1 MAEKKVD
8 FEENGKDKKKAEK
21 NHIRIREM
29 TAILRKYEIMKG
41 LTPKKFRMILEE
53 FGPTYVKIGQILSMR
68 SDILSKP
75 YCDELMKLHSEVAP
89 MSFEMVKS
97 IIEEELGG
105 KINQIF
111 LSVDS
116 KPLGSASI
124 AQVHKA
130 VLKSGEQIVV
140 KVQRR
145 GIYETMKQDIVLLH
159 RMVRLIPPIS
169 LKEAIDFHMVLDELW
184 EVTQEEMDFLQEA
197 SNMKEFAE
205 NHRSIQFISSPKC
218 YEEYTTRH
226 VLVMEY
232 IDGIAIDHKEE
243 LLKNGYDLE
252 EVGMKLIDNYI
263 KQVMDDGFFHGD
275 PHPGNIRISDGK
287 IVWIDM
293 GMMGRLTQ
301 RDKNLIA
308 KAIQGVAAKDI
319 TMIQEAVLSLGKF
332 QGKPN
337 RSRLYDDIQDLML
350 QYGTQGM
357 GDIDVTVL
365 LQDLMEVMK
374 KNKIAMPNGLT
385 MLARGLTQIEG
396 VLVDISPNINMVEIA
411 AEHMKQKMLHGDY
424 WEQECKETGKRLY
437 RSLHKAIDIPGMA
450 AEIMQ
455 GYLNGQSKLQLDLH
469 TTDQLSRLM
478 RHLVRNIVLGLWV
491 TALLVSSSIL
501 CMTNMKPKIL
511 GIPAIGAVGYFFA
524 LLIVAYTFI
533 KHFINQK

>member
-1 MAEKKVD
+1 MAEKKVVFD
-8 FEENGKDKKKAEK
+8 ENVKDKKKAEK
-21 NHIRIREM
+21 NHVRIREM
-29 TAILRKYEIMKG
+29 TAVLRKYEIMKG
-41 LTPKKFRMILEE
+41 LTPKKFRMILEDL
-53 FGPTYVKIGQILSMR
+53 GPTYVKIGQILSMR
-68 SDILSKP
+68 SDILPKP

-89 MSFEMVKS
+89 MPFEMVKK
-97 IIEEELGG
+97 IIQEELGG
-105 KINQIF
+105 EADRIF
-111 LSVDS
+111 LSIEA

-124 AQVHKA
+124 AQAHKA
-130 VLKSGEQIVV
+130 VLKSKDQVV
-140 KVQRR
+140 IKVQRK
-145 GIYETMKQDIVLLH
+145 GIYETMKQDIALLH
-159 RMVRLIPPIS
+159 RVVRLIPPIS
-169 LKEAIDFHMVLDELW
+169 LKEAVDFHMVLDELW
-184 EVTQEEMDFLQEA
+184 EVTQEEMDFLKEA
-197 SNMKEFAE
+197 SNMKEFAK
-205 NHRSIQFISSPKC
+205 NNRSIHFISSPKC
-218 YEEYTTRH
+218 YEEYTTKH
-226 VLVMEY
+226 ILVMEY
-232 IDGIAIDHKEE
+232 IDGIAIDHKQE
-243 LLKNGYDLE
+243 LLENGYDLE
-252 EVGMKLIDNYI
+252 EIGMKLIDNYI

-275 PHPGNIRISDGK
+275 PHPGNIRISGGK

-332 QGKPN
+332 QGKPD
-337 RSRLYDDIQDLML
+337 RVRLYDDIQDLMI

-357 GDIDVTVL
+357 GDIDVTLL

-385 MLARGLTQIEG
+385 MLARSMTQIEG
-396 VLVDISPNINMVEIA
+396 VLVEISPDINMVEIA
-411 AEHMKQKMLHGDY
+411 AAHMKQKMLHGDY

-469 TTDQLSRLM
+469 TTDQLSHLM

-511 GIPAIGAVGYFFA
+511 GIPAMGAVGYFFA
-524 LLIVAYTFI
+524 LVIVAYTFI
-533 KHFINQK
+533 KHFIHRK

>member
-1 MAEKKVD
+1 MAEKKVVFD
-8 FEENGKDKKKAEK
+8 ENVKDKKKAEK
-21 NHIRIREM
+21 NHVRIREM
-29 TAILRKYEIMKG
+29 TAVLRKYEIMKG
-41 LTPKKFRMILEE
+41 LTPKKFRMILEDL
-53 FGPTYVKIGQILSMR
+53 GPTYVKIGQILSMR
-68 SDILSKP
+68 SDILPKP

-89 MSFEMVKS
+89 MPFEMVKK
-97 IIEEELGG
+97 IIQEELGG
-105 KINQIF
+105 EADRIF
-111 LSVDS
+111 LSIEA

-124 AQVHKA
+124 AQAHKA
-130 VLKSGEQIVV
+130 VLKSKDQVV
-140 KVQRR
+140 IKVQRK
-145 GIYETMKQDIVLLH
+145 GIYETMKQDIALLH
-159 RMVRLIPPIS
+159 RVVRLIPPIS
-169 LKEAIDFHMVLDELW
+169 LKEAVDFHMVLDELW
-184 EVTQEEMDFLQEA
+184 EVTQEEMDFLKEA
-197 SNMKEFAE
+197 SNMQEFAK
-205 NHRSIQFISSPKC
+205 NNRSIHFISSPKC
-218 YEEYTTRH
+218 YEEYTTKH
-226 VLVMEY
+226 ILVMEY
-232 IDGIAIDHKEE
+232 VDGIAIDHKQE
-243 LLKNGYDLE
+243 LLENGYDLE
-252 EVGMKLIDNYI
+252 EIGMKLIDNYI

-275 PHPGNIRISDGK
+275 PHPGNIRISGGK

-332 QGKPN
+332 QGKPD
-337 RSRLYDDIQDLML
+337 RVGLYDDIQELMI

-357 GDIDVTVL
+357 GDIDVTLL

-385 MLARGLTQIEG
+385 MLARSMTQIEG
-396 VLVDISPNINMVEIA
+396 VLVEISPDINMVEIA
-411 AEHMKQKMLHGDY
+411 AAYMKQKMLHGDY

-469 TTDQLSRLM
+469 TTDQLSHLM

-511 GIPAIGAVGYFFA
+511 GIPAMGAVGYFFA
-524 LLIVAYTFI
+524 LVIVAYTFI
-533 KHFINQK
+533 KHFIHRK